1 MTQRKITI
9 CGKEVD
15 IFYCAA
21 TEKGF
26 ETMTDKTVAVF
37 WPTFKQN
44 EQGETVLD
52 QMPTAKTGDYLYL
65 AIAGIVAADTYYK
78 REATIDTNDIL
89 FNATPE
95 ERNLLVQTIAELRD
109 EWYGIP
115 KVVADAV
122 AKENKTADAQAKN

>member
-9 CGKEVD
+9 CGKEID

-26 ETMTDKTVAVF
+26 EQMSDKTISVF

-65 AIAGIVAADTYYK
+65 AIAGIVAADTYFDRK
-78 REATIDTNDIL
+78 GIDTNDIL

>member
-1 MTQRKITI
+1 MTQRRITI
-9 CGKEVD
+9 CGKEID

-78 REATIDTNDIL
+78 RESIDTNDIL

-122 AKENKTADAQAKN
+122 AKENKADDVKAKN

>member
-9 CGKEVD
+9 CGKEID

-21 TEKGF
+21 TETGF
-26 ETMTDKTVAVF
+26 ETLEPDKPVGIF

-65 AIAGIVAADTYYK
+65 AIAGIVAADTYYDRK
-78 REATIDTNDIL
+78 GIDTNDIL

-109 EWYGIP
+109 ERYGIP

>member
-1 MTQRKITI
+1 MTQRRITI
-9 CGKEVD
+9 CGKEIE

-26 ETMTDKTVAVF
+26 EQMTDKTVAVF

-44 EQGETVLD
+44 EKGETVLD

-78 REATIDTNDIL
+78 RESIDTNDIL

-122 AKENKTADAQAKN
+122 AKENKASDAQAKN